1 MRQRRKPFEADSGA
15 AHWTY
20 TIYIGDRSEQMAIKK
35 DDNSPA
41 GNAARASIAAQQR
54 EHRRRNRGAV
64 DTADWSTVEADQLLR
79 AIVAVTS
86 AGCAIQLGYTRDGG
100 SFVIRIVGDGEP
112 FNEFVR
118 PTEDIGLYF
127 ESLIMDYAK

>member
-1 MRQRRKPFEADSGA
+1 
-15 AHWTY
+15 
-20 TIYIGDRSEQMAIKK
+20 MAIKK

-54 EHRRRNRGAV
+54 EHRRRNRGTT
-64 DTADWSTVEADQLLR
+64 DSADWATANSDTLLR
-79 AIVAVTS
+79 TICAVTS

-118 PTEDIGLYF
+118 PTEDLELYLK
-127 ESLIMDYAK
+127 SLELDYAK